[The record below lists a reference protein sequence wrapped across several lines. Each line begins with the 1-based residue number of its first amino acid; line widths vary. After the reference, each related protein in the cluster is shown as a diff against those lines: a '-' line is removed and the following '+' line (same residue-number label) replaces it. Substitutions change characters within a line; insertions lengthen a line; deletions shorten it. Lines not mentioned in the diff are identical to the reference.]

1 MTTMADRV
9 ARQLAEEI
17 LSATLAPG
25 QKLEEQVLAKRFG
38 VSRSPIRDALRQL
51 GGTGL
56 VHIKPNRGA
65 TVVNLQIGQ
74 LRDMYE
80 ALGELEALCA
90 EYCAQRMTDV
100 ERKQLETLH
109 RASQAS
115 VKASDN
121 KTYAEQDDRF
131 HDLLH
136 RGSHNN
142 TLLALSDALRRRLA
156 PFRRP
161 VFFRGS
167 DRLPDSWQ
175 EHDRVVAAILDSDPE
190 RAHRAMGAHLVNS
203 SLDVI
208 SCIEAARDA

>member
-1 MTTMADRV
+1 MADRV
-9 ARQLAEEI
+9 CQRLAEQI
-17 LSATLAPG
+17 ISGTLAPG

-56 VHIKPNRGA
+56 VHIKPNRSA
-65 TVVNLQIGQ
+65 TVVNPQIKQ
-74 LRDMYE
+74 LGDMYE

-90 EYCAQRMTDV
+90 EYCAQRMTHV

-109 RASQAS
+109 RASEAS

-121 KTYAEQDDRF
+121 RAYAEQNDRF

-136 RGSHNN
+136 RGSHNS
-142 TLLALSDALRRRLA
+142 TLLALSEALRRRLA
-156 PFRRP
+156 PFHRP
-161 VFFRGS
+161 VFLRGS
-167 DRLPDSWQ
+167 KRLPDSWQ

-208 SCIEAARDA
+208 SYIEAARGA